1 MEKVEFGKALFHI
14 KTQTCVIL
22 IKQNVKRE
30 INAITRSQNK
40 WKFLKTI
47 WDYYMALLLQF
58 YRGETEAQRSRLH
71 QIVSHRLRL
80 ASVPGTSRS
89 DLSGTLL
96 RAGSGVHCRGPG
108 VSVGINRWWEGRPL
122 QGPLASKLYCFLHMT
137 SVWTNRQTKYK
148 QTNEDRVLRK
158 ISQFS
163 AVGLPS
169 QCQLALRK
177 GVLYESF
184 IHDSQTS

>member
-96 RAGSGVHCRGPG
+96 RAGQGFTAEGQGFQSGLTDDEKEGPSKVHWHQSSTVFYTWPQSEQIGKPSINRPMKTGYFVKLANSVLWGFLPG
-108 VSVGINRWWEGRPL
+108 VS
-122 QGPLASKLYCFLHMT
+122 
-137 SVWTNRQTKYK
+137 
-148 QTNEDRVLRK
+148 
-158 ISQFS
+158 
-163 AVGLPS
+163 
-169 QCQLALRK
+169 
-177 GVLYESF
+177 
-184 IHDSQTS
+184 